1 MDYVD
6 ALPDM
11 MCLSK
16 ALAEQ
21 SQWRLPLYQQIFDA
35 FMTKISIKPCSMV
48 IPLRQILRVARPAL
62 ASSGY

>member
-16 ALAEQ
+16 ALLAEQ
-21 SQWRLPLYQQIFDA
+21 PAITILP
-35 FMTKISIKPCSMV
+35 TKYLM
-48 IPLRQILRVARPAL
+48 LL
-62 ASSGY
+62 

>member
-16 ALAEQ
+16 ALTERY
-21 SQWRLPLYQQIFDA
+21 QWRLPLLP
-35 FMTKISIKPCSMV
+35 TKYLMLFYEDINKALFHGHTFTANPTGC
-48 IPLRQILRVARPAL
+48 AAAL
-62 ASSGY
+62 ASWSY